1 MPQGPVAFENT
12 PADVLV
18 PAFMVE
24 FNAGPP
30 NYSGTSRQVILGR
43 ALAASPAA
51 LRALPINVGGQNP
64 NALCGLGSMGAEQ
77 ILYARQQN
85 PLGEMLFVDATPAV
99 GANPTASA
107 GALAFAGTATAT
119 GTITRYLG
127 GERYDVNVA
136 IGDTAAVVA
145 AAFVARFLQGY
156 TKFNT
161 RMLAPV
167 TAAVKTGGTP
177 TATEVTLTARH
188 PGTETNGW
196 RIEEGLDGDE
206 MEVAGITVT
215 ITPMAG
221 GTGDVDMA
229 MVLAKFGAQN
239 ADWICGP
246 YSSTA
251 QLNVVRDFLS
261 DSGSGRSAPLVG
273 LLGHYTTHN
282 HGNLSTQTTFG
293 QTRNDR
299 HVTVAGIHQ
308 WPQAAWCISASLGG
322 EIAFL
327 KNLGRPLANAIE
339 IARPM
344 QTRVLRGLRP
354 PKDPNA
360 IFAQADRDS
369 LLRNGISTFTVT
381 ADGQMACDRVVTTYR
396 VNASGLSDRTWLDIE
411 DVAIAA
417 YAARYFRTKIQGTYP
432 RSALMEDN
440 PANLQGVVTPIDL
453 EQTSVHAA
461 TDLHRAGIIRQLD
474 MFVANIRVFP
484 DYANDRVNYYLPITA
499 AAQLR
504 INAVNQTSYLDQ
516 SDQGI

>member
-30 NYSGTSRQVILGR
+30 NYSGTSRQVVIGR
-43 ALAASPAA
+43 AVAASPAA
-51 LRALPINVGGQNP
+51 LRGAPINVGSQNP

-99 GANPTASA
+99 AANPTAAA
-107 GALAFAGTATAT
+107 GAVVFAGAATSA

-136 IGDTAAVVA
+136 IGDTADIVA
-145 AAFVARFLQGY
+145 AAFVARFAQGY

-167 TAAVKTGGTP
+167 TATVKTGGD
-177 TATEVTLTARH
+177 AASTEVTLTARH

-196 RIEEGLDGDE
+196 RIEAGLDGDE
-206 MEVAGITVT
+206 IEVPGITVT

-229 MVLAKFGAQN
+229 ATLAKLGSQN

-261 DSGSGRSAPLVG
+261 DAGSGRSAPLVG
-273 LLGHYTTHN
+273 LLGHYTTHSQ
-282 HGNLSTQTTFG
+282 GNLSALTAFG
-293 QTRNDR
+293 QARNDR
-299 HVTVAGIHQ
+299 HVTVAGVYQ
-308 WPQAAWCISASLGG
+308 WPQASWCVSASLGG

-327 KNLGRPLANAIE
+327 KNLGRSLANAIE

-360 IFAQADRDS
+360 IFGMADRDS

-381 ADGQMACDRVVTTYR
+381 ADGQIACDRIVTTYR

-411 DVAIAA
+411 DISIAA
-417 YAARYFRTKIQGTYP
+417 YCARYFRTKIQGTYP

-461 TDLHRAGIIRQLD
+461 TDLHRAGLIRQLD
-474 MFVANIRVFP
+474 LFVANIRIFA
-484 DYANDRVNYYLPITA
+484 DYANDRVNYFLPITA

>member
-1 MPQGPVAFENT
+1 MPQGPVEFNNT
-12 PADVLV
+12 PGDVLV

-43 ALAASPAA
+43 ALPGSPAA
-51 LRALPINVGGQNP
+51 LRGLPINVGSQNP
-64 NALCGLGSMGAEQ
+64 NALCGLGSIGAEQ

-85 PLGEMLFVDATPAV
+85 PLGEMLFIDATPQV
-99 GANPTASA
+99 GASPAASV
-107 GALAFAGTATAT
+107 GALSFAGTATAT

-127 GERYDVNVA
+127 GERYDVNVG
-136 IGDTAAVVA
+136 IGDTAATVA
-145 AAFVARFLQGY
+145 AAFVAKFAQGY
-156 TKFNT
+156 TKFNV

-167 TAAVKTGGTP
+167 SGAVKAGGTA
-177 TATEVTLTARH
+177 TATDVTLTARH

-206 MEVAGITVT
+206 MEVPGITVA
-215 ITPMAG
+215 ITPMAS
-221 GTGDVDMA
+221 GTGDVDLA
-229 MVLAKFGAQN
+229 AVLAKLGGQN
-239 ADWICGP
+239 ADWLCGP
-246 YSSTA
+246 YSTTA

-261 DSGSGRSAPLVG
+261 DAGSGRSSPLVG

-299 HVTVAGIHQ
+299 HVTLAGIHQ

-327 KNLGRPLANAIE
+327 KNLGRSLAVAVE

-344 QTRVLRGLRP
+344 QTRVLRGLRQ

-369 LLRNGISTFTVT
+369 LLRNGISTFTAT
-381 ADGQMACDRVVTTYR
+381 ADGQMACDRIVTTYR
-396 VNASGLSDRTWLDIE
+396 VNPSGLSDRTWLDIE
-411 DVAIAA
+411 DIAIAA
-417 YAARYFRTKIQGTYP
+417 YSARYFKNKIAGTYP
-432 RSALMEDN
+432 RSAFMEDN
-440 PANLQGVVTPIDL
+440 PANLQGVVTPTDL
-453 EQTSVHAA
+453 EQISVHAA

-474 MFVANIRVFP
+474 LFVQNMRIFP
-484 DYANDRVNYYLPITA
+484 DYANDRANYYLPITA